1 MMMTTEI
8 TNDAHAKEYNDNHAS
23 NADDDDGHF
32 CEVEYNIYNE
42 NQTVADTRR
51 GRLFPNVKG
60 CGYPPIVECDGKKQ
74 HF

>member
-1 MMMTTEI
+1 MVRRDIMMMMMMMMGT
-8 TNDAHAKEYNDNHAS
+8 
-23 NADDDDGHF
+23 F
-32 CEVEYNIYNE
+32 REVEYNIYNE